1 MPGVFSSIMR
11 VSVSSERQ
19 VESGA
24 PQPARAARRGS
35 VFART
40 KRLGPIL
47 LLLLGCSRNEEAA
60 QSTYYERKIA
70 PILIKS
76 CATSPTGSGCHVL
89 SDDGRHALGNL
100 SVGSYEELTFRRDLL
115 IEYGPY
121 GLPGL
126 LLKAVPDFRIHLSTW
141 DSSEPIVITTDIA
154 HVGDRAIDFTSP
166 SFTTLEQWIARGA
179 NENNAETTN
188 ESLLRGACVET
199 LGSDPEFDPSVEP
212 DTSDYET
219 FARDVN
225 PLLGQRC
232 AAGNCHG
239 LPSNSLYLTCGTTE
253 EQKRWNYFAV
263 RDYVSVDA
271 DASEI
276 VRRVLAPAAGGTYH
290 EGGAIFHS
298 SADADYQKILE
309 WARQKGGPTS
319 PADDPEFR
327 LFAERVQPMLV
338 KRGCMQLG
346 CHSVTMFHD
355 YRLRGGSG
363 GHFGLPATR
372 RNYRLTLEQLALESP
387 DPNASRLFR
396 KNLPPEA
403 GGILHRGGPL
413 FAGDGRPEDCDLE
426 QAETGPLD
434 EQRPY
439 CVILAWFERERAK
452 RMSALPPLEA
462 IVYVRRPP
470 RQGRHWPQD
479 FEEFEPGAEVVQVDA
494 TLGDGGTIALGA
506 ETSLSSL
513 CGLDP
518 AETDARRPAVSW
530 DGRRVAFSA
539 RTGAS
544 EPFRIYVVENGAC
557 EVEPSI
563 DAPPVD
569 EDGKPVPTNDELV
582 HNFDP
587 AFAPDG
593 RIVFTST
600 RGNVMNRAAFSYQGP
615 QRTPADPSKLNAN
628 LYVLDAPGSIRQ
640 LTFLLNQ
647 EILPSFMRDGRLI
660 FTTEKRAPGFYQLAG
675 RRQNLD
681 GGDYHPLFGQ
691 RPTIGYTQMTDII
704 ELADKNFAAI
714 LSERGARYGAGAL
727 AIINRSVGIDQ
738 ASTDPA
744 DYLVDPGAIT
754 YINERFYQHSQ
765 SLWDPE
771 ATGKLSGT
779 NGAYHGP
786 SPLPDGR
793 LLVSYAAGVT
803 DLASF
808 SADFD
813 VVIADPLRPGERVP
827 LLTGPDDELWPVAVY
842 GKSDVLGVF
851 RSRID
856 EVNGAVLLDPALDGR
871 SEVTIL
877 DTPILASLLFQNTR
891 SGRHVEIGNILEIW
905 ESLPP
910 EPGVT
915 SFAAGGAYVT
925 DDAYGSLY
933 VRRAFLGQVKP
944 YADGSAQMLLRG
956 GVPIVLATDIRLA
969 GDPAPMRH
977 FQREEMQFYPNERAR
992 QSFPRPLFNGMCGGC
1007 HGSFDGAEVHVAANP
1022 DVLTRASAVEAF
1034 DPSREPT
1041 DLTTVTSTVP
1051 QGPEFP

>member
-1 MPGVFSSIMR
+1 MR
-11 VSVSSERQ
+11 S
-19 VESGA
+19 A
-24 PQPARAARRGS
+24 PSHAECSAEPSARAGRGHAVVRAARFG
-35 VFART
+35 
-40 KRLGPIL
+40 L
-47 LLLLGCSRNEEAA
+47 LLSLLLGCSRDDDARPA
-60 QSTYYERKIA
+60 TYYERKIA
-70 PILIKS
+70 PILTGS
-76 CATSPTGSGCHVL
+76 CAASPTGSGCHVL

-100 SVGSYEELTFRRDLL
+100 SVGSYEELTYRRDLL

-121 GLPGL
+121 GIPGL
-126 LLKAVPDFRIHLSTW
+126 LLKVVPDFRINLTTW
-141 DSSEPIVITTDIA
+141 DSSEPILITTDIA
-154 HVGDRAIDFTSP
+154 HGGDRVIDFTSP

-179 NENNAETTN
+179 TVNNAETAN
-188 ESLLRGACVET
+188 ESFSRGACAET
-199 LGSDPEFDPSVEP
+199 LGSDPEFEADVEP
-212 DTSDYET
+212 DASDYEL

-225 PLLGQRC
+225 PLLGTRC

-239 LPSNSLYLTCGTTE
+239 LPSNTLYLTCGTTE

-263 RDYVSVDA
+263 RDYVSIDA

-276 VRRVLAPAAGGTYH
+276 VRRVLAPSAGGTYH
-290 EGGAIFHS
+290 EGGTIFNS
-298 SADADYQKILE
+298 SSDPDYQKILE

-338 KRGCMQLG
+338 KRGCMMLG

-355 YRLRGGSG
+355 YRLRGGAG

-396 KNLPPEA
+396 KNLPPEG

-413 FAGDGRPEDCDLE
+413 FAGDGRPEECDLE

-470 RQGRHWPQD
+470 RDGRHAPQD
-479 FEEFEPGAEVVQVDA
+479 FEEFEPGAEVVRVEA
-494 TLGDGGTIALGA
+494 TLGDDGQITLGA
-506 ETSLSSL
+506 EASLSAL

-518 AETDARRPAVSW
+518 QSTDARRPAVSW
-530 DGRRVAFSA
+530 DGARVAFSA
-539 RTGAS
+539 RSGAA
-544 EPFRIYVVENGAC
+544 EPFRIHVVENGEC
-557 EVEPSI
+557 GVESVI
-563 DAPPVD
+563 DAAPVD
-569 EDGKPVPTNDELV
+569 DQGMPVPTNGELV

-587 AFAPDG
+587 AFTPDG
-593 RIVFTST
+593 RMVFVST
-600 RGNVMNRAAFSYQGP
+600 RGNIMNRAAFSYQGP

-628 LYVLDAPGSIRQ
+628 LYVLESGTIRQ

-647 EILPSFMRDGRLI
+647 EILPSFMRDGRII

-675 RRQNLD
+675 RRMNVD

-691 RPTIGYTQMTDII
+691 RPTIGYTQMTDIV

-714 LSERGARYGAGAL
+714 LSERGARHGAGAL
-727 AIINRSVGIDQ
+727 AIVNRSVGIDQ
-738 ASTDPA
+738 ASDEPS

-754 YINERFYQHSQ
+754 FINERFFEHSQ
-765 SLWDPE
+765 TLWDPA

-779 NGAYHGP
+779 NGAYQGP

-793 LLVSYAAGVT
+793 MLVSYAAGVT

-808 SADFD
+808 SGGFD

-827 LLTGPDDELWPVAVY
+827 LLTGADDELWPVAVY

-856 EVNGAVLLDPALDGR
+856 EVNGAVLLDPSLDGR

-877 DTPILASLLFQNTR
+877 DVPILASLLFQNTR
-891 SGRHVEIGNILEIW
+891 SGRRVELGNILEVW

-969 GDPAPMRH
+969 GDPGPLRH

-1022 DVLTRASAVEAF
+1022 DVLTHASAVEAF
-1034 DPSREPT
+1034 EREPT
-1041 DLTTVTSTVP
+1041 DLSATPTSP
-1051 QGPEFP
+1051 AQGPEFP